1 MLNNKNEASSSTE
14 VTSFV
19 QDDGVM
25 NQTNTNIPMIEIEH
39 VNKYYQMGESQL
51 HVLKDVNFSINKGE
65 FVSIMG
71 PSGSGKSTLINV
83 LGFLD
88 NNFEGAY
95 RFNGRPIEQRT
106 DKQISQLRNQ
116 MVGFVF
122 QDFNLIGNMTVYENV
137 RLPLIYNGYSA
148 KQTKAP
154 VQKALE
160 RVGLGDKGHH
170 KPSELSGG
178 QKQRVAIARA
188 LINSPSFIIADEPT
202 GALDT
207 KTSRMIM
214 EILSKLHREEGVT
227 IVMVTHDPTLQNYA
241 TRHIVIVDG
250 EIQQNSQ
257 ANNAADLTREFNKTY
272 QTEDEAEEETSC
284 S

>member
-1 MLNNKNEASSSTE
+1 MTTYKDEQTTAMST
-14 VTSFV
+14 S
-19 QDDGVM
+19 D
-25 NQTNTNIPMIEIEH
+25 QTPMIEINH
-39 VNKYYQMGESQL
+39 VNKYYQMGETQL
-51 HVLKDVNFSINKGE
+51 HVLKDVNLSIHEGE

-88 NNFEGAY
+88 NQFEGTY
-95 RFNGRPIEQRT
+95 HFKGQPIEQRT

-148 KQTKAP
+148 KQTKER
-154 VQKALE
+154 VQQALE

-188 LINSPSFIIADEPT
+188 LINQPSFIIADEPT
-202 GALDT
+202 GALDS
-207 KTSRMIM
+207 KTSKIIM
-214 EILSKLHREEGVT
+214 EILAKLHRDEGVT
-227 IVMVTHDPTLQNYA
+227 IVMVTHDPSLQQYA

-250 EIQQNSQ
+250 EIQQNH
-257 ANNAADLTREFNKTY
+257 AADAADLTREFNKTY
-272 QTEDEAEEETSC
+272 QTEEQDELESVEEA
-284 S
+284 